1 MTTYEEGHHLRKKP
15 SRLTRHVTPGS
26 RESYRASGNSLQDKV
41 ALSLEIRFIVG
52 SHWEGKIIPYSQI
65 RTIEYTGHQWLTIP
79 CMEYLITLEGEHLD
93 ELLDDLQD
101 QRVRVLQVFHP
112 DYFEP
117 PPEGKPC
124 ITQIRIEPR

>member
-1 MTTYEEGHHLRKKP
+1 MHPEGHHMRKKP
-15 SRLTRHVTPGS
+15 SRLTRRITPGNK
-26 RESYRASGNSLQDKV
+26 EAYRASVNSVQDKA
-41 ALSLEIRFIVG
+41 ALALEVRFIIG

-112 DYFEP
+112 GYFEP
-117 PPEGKPC
+117 PGEGEILIKS
-124 ITQIRIEPR
+124 IAIEPR